1 VLQFG
6 TLGVARITPRA
17 LVNPCIDEPRA
28 DVVAIAA
35 RDRARAE
42 VYARHAHIRHV
53 LDDYQAV
60 IDHPQVNAVYNP
72 LPITAHR
79 EWTLKALA
87 AGKPVMCEKS
97 FAANAAEA
105 REMADAAAAAR
116 LVVMDAFHYR
126 YHPVFIRA
134 KEIYDS
140 GALGTI
146 EQVSATFHIPVTD
159 PNDIRMEY
167 ATGGGVTMDIG
178 CYPISWVRHLTG
190 EEPVEVV
197 AQAEVGPPHVDLLLE
212 AQMTFPSGVKATTSG
227 DMRTGAQFRADIEVV
242 GSSGTLKVVNPIV
255 PQNGHAIRM
264 TVAGRTSTETLD
276 RRPTYGYQLDAFI
289 AAVEEGAPLFTGA
302 EDAVAQM
309 RLIDRCYEAAGL
321 PVRGLTDP

>member
-1 VLQFG
+1 
-6 TLGVARITPRA
+6 VAKITPRA
-17 LVNPCIDEPRA
+17 LINPCIDEPRA
-28 DVVAIAA
+28 HVVAIAA

-42 VYARHAHIRHV
+42 SYARHAHIRYV

-60 IDHPQVNAVYNP
+60 IDHPRVNAIYNP
-72 LPITAHR
+72 LLITAHK

-87 AGKPVMCEKS
+87 AGKPVLCEKS
-97 FAANAAEA
+97 FASNVEEA
-105 REMADAAAAAR
+105 QAMADAAAAAH

-140 GALGTI
+140 GVLGTI
-146 EQVSATFHIPVTD
+146 EHVSAAFHIPITD
-159 PNDIRMEY
+159 ANDIRMDY

-178 CYPISWVRHLTG
+178 CYPISWVRHITG
-190 EEPVEVV
+190 EEPVDVT
-197 AQAEVGPPHVDLLLE
+197 AQSEVGPPHVDLLLE
-212 AQMTFPSGVKATTSG
+212 AQMTFPSGVQATTSG
-227 DMRTGAQFRADIEVV
+227 DMRPEVQFRADIDVV
-242 GSSGTLKVVNPIV
+242 GSAGTLKVVNPIA
-255 PQNGHAIRM
+255 PQIGHAIQL
-264 TVAGRTSTETLD
+264 TVNGRTTTETLD

-289 AAVEEGAPLFTGA
+289 AAVEEGAPIFTGP

-321 PVRGLTDP
+321 PVRGLVDP